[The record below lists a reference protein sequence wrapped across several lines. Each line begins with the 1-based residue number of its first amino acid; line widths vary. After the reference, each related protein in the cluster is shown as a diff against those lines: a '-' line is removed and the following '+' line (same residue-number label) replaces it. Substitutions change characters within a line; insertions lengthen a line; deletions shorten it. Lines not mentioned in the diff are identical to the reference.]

1 MSSRATAPCGSAAG
15 LGASGANGAA
25 GRSCSATRSPDAC
38 GTIPPLGGFPRAAP
52 RAAPSLLLAQPL
64 NLIDGAH
71 CSWSPRDIQQL
82 EGGGIRE
89 LRAVPSV
96 SFTIN
101 TPVTGHLRRY
111 QNRCSHASVLRHH
124 THRRS
129 KELSQKQFETAQLT
143 LHFVTTICHLFM
155 TVRWQ
160 LRGAEPCFFPAPR
173 ASRHV
178 AVPEIRKF
186 PEIPLHWV
194 PHSVQNCGANLK

>member
-52 RAAPSLLLAQPL
+52 RAAPHFLAQPL

-71 CSWSPRDIQQL
+71 WSDIQQL

-101 TPVTGHLRRY
+101 TP
-111 QNRCSHASVLRHH
+111 RCSHASVLRHH

-129 KELSQKQFETAQLT
+129 KELRQKQFETAQLT
-143 LHFVTTICHLFM
+143 LHFATTICHSFM